1 MCFHGR
7 IFLFCLKCC
16 MFSMTCDLLIAV
28 TELFFSFMRS
38 ELVCLLLLPSL
49 LLFPDLELPPP
60 LRHHPLHAECPISLR
75 CHPQQ
80 AQGSGLD
87 LVACCC
93 AVTGNFLYNRALIVS
108 SFLFIRWNSRRVVA
122 ADFSKGDGRL
132 LRTQVMSNVDCD
144 VQHTLPLANHD
155 SI

>member
-38 ELVCLLLLPSL
+38 ELFCLLLLPSL

-60 LRHHPLHAECPISLR
+60 FRRRPKHAECPNSLR
-75 CHPQQ
+75 CHPEQ
-80 AQGSGLD
+80 AQGLGLD

-93 AVTGNFLYNRALIVS
+93 AVTGNF
-108 SFLFIRWNSRRVVA
+108 FI
-122 ADFSKGDGRL
+122 
-132 LRTQVMSNVDCD
+132 QPCVDCNFLLVHSLEQSSGSCSGLFERRWEAAPYAGD
-144 VQHTLPLANHD
+144 V
-155 SI
+155 